1 MRLKKGMSILLVIA
15 VIGGMAAFLI
25 PHYQAESE
33 KLTELNEPLNEEG
46 CLGLNYHRIKD
57 ENVWNKGV
65 EMMTN
70 SDELTTYTVYSD
82 DFEDQL
88 DKMIEE
94 NATFVTPDE
103 LREYQEQGEFPPNC
117 VWISFD
123 DADESIVDEA
133 LPILEERD
141 IPFTVFV
148 ISGQVGEYDFE
159 SQPIADWGDLRTL
172 RDSGLATIGSHT
184 HDLHRLAEEN
194 QDKAIFLK
202 EENKDMFAEDL
213 AKSVDALESELD
225 MEVTEFAYPFGEG
238 SEALADISREQGM
251 EGTHILAPRA
261 IMPDEDPHWTN
272 RILLSTPFFEENIVP
287 FLEENNPEA
296 S

>member
-1 MRLKKGMSILLVIA
+1 MRLKKGLSLLFIVAIIA
-15 VIGGMAAFLI
+15 GMASFLI

-33 KLTELNEPLNEEG
+33 KISTLEEPLNEEG

-57 ENVWNKGV
+57 GNMWNKGV
-65 EMMTN
+65 EKLTN
-70 SDELTTYTVYSD
+70 SDELTTYTVYTD

-94 NATFVTPDE
+94 NATFVTPEE
-103 LREYQEQGEFPPNC
+103 LRDYQEQGEFPSNC

-123 DADESIVDEA
+123 DADKTIVEEA
-133 LPILEERD
+133 LPILEERN

-148 ISGQVGEYDFE
+148 ISGQVGENDFE
-159 SQPIADWGDLRTL
+159 SQPLADWGDLRTL

-184 HDLHRLAEEN
+184 HDLHALVQEN
-194 QDKAIFLK
+194 QDKAIFLQ
-202 EENKDMFAEDL
+202 EENHGLFAEDL
-213 AKSVDALESELD
+213 AKSVKTLEAELD
-225 MEVTEFAYPFGEG
+225 IQVTEFAYPFGHG
-238 SEALADISREQGM
+238 SEELANISREQGI
-251 EGTHILAPRA
+251 EGTHILAPRT

-272 RILLSTPFFEENIVP
+272 RILLSTPFFEEND
-287 FLEENNPEA
+287 PEA